1 MTHKAIMKN
10 STIILIFDIL
20 LIFAMVLLFT
30 GCKASSWYPAIGT
43 VVGGAS
49 GAVAGPLGGGVG
61 AGVGYASGK
70 TAQLMTENEDLVE
83 KVEALSTGDV
93 KKLVELEMAGQES
106 GFQEFTSSI
115 KKILTIAGSVLLAY
129 LCIPI
134 ILARKTAKSCA
145 KEEAERIGLTRA
157 PFPIKTDEKS

>member
-1 MTHKAIMKN
+1 MKK
-10 STIILIFDIL
+10 TLITL
-20 LIFAMVLLFT
+20 VLITLT
-30 GCKASSWYPAIGT
+30 SCKVSQWYPVTGA
-43 VVGGAS
+43 VLGGAS
-49 GAVAGPLGGGVG
+49 GSVAGPVGGGAG
-61 AGVGYASGK
+61 AAIGYAGGK

-93 KKLVELEMAGQES
+93 EKLIELEMAGQES
-106 GFQEFTSSI
+106 GFQEFTSTI

-157 PFPIKTDEKS
+157 PFPTKTDEKS